1 MNAYKKIIAIC
12 VILNVCQLLFH
23 MRVTSRRTKFSFATF
38 ISGVNVTPPHQSKFC
53 CFGIS
58 SSHFGIATL
67 LQLIQLS
74 LKCIRS
80 KFNSIVG
87 DPPDEN
93 LPEELMTRVC
103 PGQHGMLTAT
113 WQLEEVYTTNAR
125 RTSTHYDHIINEH
138 KWRCVWI
145 LHLQNFGLSNTP
157 NNRENMNKIFKNKT
171 TNWQLRTF
179 PAFQ

>member
-1 MNAYKKIIAIC
+1 MQTLKIEQALISTGLPTKMNAYEKIIAIC
-12 VILNVCQLLFH
+12 VLLNVCQLLFH

-58 SSHFGIATL
+58 SSHFGIVTL

-93 LPEELMTRVC
+93 LLEELMTRVC

-125 RTSTHYDHIINEH
+125 RTSTQYDRIINER
-138 KWRCVWI
+138 K
-145 LHLQNFGLSNTP
+145 
-157 NNRENMNKIFKNKT
+157 
-171 TNWQLRTF
+171 
-179 PAFQ
+179 